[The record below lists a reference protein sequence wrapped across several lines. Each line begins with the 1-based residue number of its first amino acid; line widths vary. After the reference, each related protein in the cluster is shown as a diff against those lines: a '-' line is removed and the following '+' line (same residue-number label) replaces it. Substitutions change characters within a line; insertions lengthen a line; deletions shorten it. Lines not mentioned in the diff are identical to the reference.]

1 MAGSPQRNTRR
12 SWVRTMS
19 ESNTELHDIA
29 STQTVYE
36 EVVEL
41 LLKLNNDL
49 FWKLMQLVS
58 TEELSE
64 QLEERQKIDNLYK
77 TVTN

>member
-1 MAGSPQRNTRR
+1 MVGSPQRNIRR
-12 SWVRTMS
+12 LRVRTMP
-19 ESNTELHDIA
+19 EINTELHDIA

-49 FWKLMQLVS
+49 FWKLMQHMS

-77 TVTN
+77 TVTD

>member
-1 MAGSPQRNTRR
+1 M
-12 SWVRTMS
+12 RTMP

-49 FWKLMQLVS
+49 FWKLMQHVT

-64 QLEERQKIDNLYK
+64 QLERRQEIDNLYK
-77 TVTN
+77 QVTD

>member
-1 MAGSPQRNTRR
+1 MP
-12 SWVRTMS
+12 

-49 FWKLMQLVS
+49 FWRLMQQVS

-77 TVTN
+77 QVTD

>member
-1 MAGSPQRNTRR
+1 MRAMP
-12 SWVRTMS
+12 

-49 FWKLMQLVS
+49 FWKLMQHVS

-77 TVTN
+77 TVTD

>member
-1 MAGSPQRNTRR
+1 MAGSPQMNTKRL
-12 SWVRTMS
+12 WVRTMP
-19 ESNTELHDIA
+19 ESNAELHDIA

-49 FWKLMQLVS
+49 FWKLMQHVT
-58 TEELSE
+58 TEELGE
-64 QLEERQKIDNLYK
+64 QLKQRQEIDNLYK
-77 TVTN
+77 QVTD

>member
-1 MAGSPQRNTRR
+1 MVGSPQRNTRR
-12 SWVRTMS
+12 LWVRIMPK
-19 ESNTELHDIA
+19 SNTELHDIA
-29 STQTVYE
+29 ETQTVYE

-49 FWKLMQLVS
+49 FWKLMQHVT

-64 QLEERQKIDNLYK
+64 QLERRREIDNLYK
-77 TVTN
+77 QATD

>member
-1 MAGSPQRNTRR
+1 MP
-12 SWVRTMS
+12 

-49 FWKLMQLVS
+49 FWKLMQHVS

-77 TVTN
+77 QVTD

>member
-1 MAGSPQRNTRR
+1 MRIMP
-12 SWVRTMS
+12 

-49 FWKLMQLVS
+49 FWKLMQHVS

-64 QLEERQKIDNLYK
+64 QLEERQKIENLYK
-77 TVTN
+77 TVTD

>member
-1 MAGSPQRNTRR
+1 M
-12 SWVRTMS
+12 RTIP
-19 ESNTELHDIA
+19 ESNIELHDIA

-49 FWKLMQLVS
+49 FWKLMQHVS

-77 TVTN
+77 TVTD

>member
-1 MAGSPQRNTRR
+1 M
-12 SWVRTMS
+12 RTMPK
-19 ESNTELHDIA
+19 SNTELHDIA

-36 EVVEL
+36 EVVEF

-49 FWKLMQLVS
+49 FWKLMQHVS

-77 TVTN
+77 QVAD

>member
-1 MAGSPQRNTRR
+1 MPK
-12 SWVRTMS
+12 
-19 ESNTELHDIA
+19 SNTELHDIA

-36 EVVEL
+36 EVVEF

-49 FWKLMQLVS
+49 FWKLMQHVS

-77 TVTN
+77 QVAD

>member
-1 MAGSPQRNTRR
+1 M
-12 SWVRTMS
+12 RTMPK
-19 ESNTELHDIA
+19 SNTELHDIA
-29 STQTVYE
+29 FAQTVYE

-49 FWKLMQLVS
+49 FWKLMQYVS

-64 QLEERQKIDNLYK
+64 QLEERQRIDNLYK
-77 TVTN
+77 TVTD

>member
-1 MAGSPQRNTRR
+1 M
-12 SWVRTMS
+12 RTMPENKS
-19 ESNTELHDIA
+19 ELHDIA

-49 FWKLMQLVS
+49 FWKLMQHVS

-77 TVTN
+77 TVTD

>member
-1 MAGSPQRNTRR
+1 MP
-12 SWVRTMS
+12 

-49 FWKLMQLVS
+49 FWKLMQHVS

>member
-1 MAGSPQRNTRR
+1 MP
-12 SWVRTMS
+12 

-49 FWKLMQLVS
+49 FWKLMQHVS

-77 TVTN
+77 TVTD

>member
-1 MAGSPQRNTRR
+1 MPK
-12 SWVRTMS
+12 
-19 ESNTELHDIA
+19 SNTELHDIA

-49 FWKLMQLVS
+49 FWKLMQHMS
-58 TEELSE
+58 TEDMSE

-77 TVTN
+77 QVTD

>member
-1 MAGSPQRNTRR
+1 M
-12 SWVRTMS
+12 RTMP

-49 FWKLMQLVS
+49 FWKLMQHVS
-58 TEELSE
+58 TEELNE

>member
-1 MAGSPQRNTRR
+1 MP
-12 SWVRTMS
+12 

-49 FWKLMQLVS
+49 FWKLMQHVS
-58 TEELSE
+58 TEELSD

-77 TVTN
+77 TVTD

>member
-1 MAGSPQRNTRR
+1 MRR
-12 SWVRTMS
+12 SWAKNMLS
-19 ESNTELHDIA
+19 EELHRIA
-29 STQTVYE
+29 ETQAVYE

-49 FWKLMQLVS
+49 FWKLMQHVS

-64 QLEERQKIDNLYK
+64 QLEERQKIDKLYK
-77 TVTN
+77 QVTD